1 MANCRT
7 PEQEL
12 LAREELLAACTRV
25 FLTEGFEQA
34 TMKRLAEEAHCS
46 TGRFYSNF
54 TGKHDILRCLWSK
67 LCPMAQTAVQPL
79 AENGEPLLSGL
90 LLCGL
95 VLEAGRLNEPFC
107 ELLRCG
113 LAEPNILSDTT
124 DFFRPIFSSASL
136 RAERDGGTAAGE
148 ACGDPEIAEQKARLF
163 AFLALGM
170 LQGQLLRIK
179 PDDPEDRTCRED
191 AWFYEALLRLYR
203 VPEAEIAPLL
213 AAAET
218 RRAALREA
226 AYRWLIRILSCRF
239 DCPANAPHK

>member
-34 TMKRLAEEAHCS
+34 TMKRLADEAHCS

-54 TGKHDILRCLWSK
+54 TGKHDILRCLWRK

-79 AENGEPLLSGL
+79 AENGAPLLFGL

-95 VLEAGRLNEPFC
+95 IMEAGRLNEPFC

-113 LAEPNILSDTT
+113 LAEPTILSDTT
-124 DFFRPIFSSASL
+124 DFFRPFLPPAPL
-136 RAERDGGTAAGE
+136 RAERDGTAAGE
-148 ACGDPEIAEQKARLF
+148 ACGDPEISERKARLF

-170 LQGQLLRIK
+170 LQGRLLRVK
-179 PDDPEDRTCRED
+179 SDNPADCED

-213 AAAET
+213 AAVET
-218 RRAALREA
+218 RRTALREA
-226 AYRWLIRILSCRF
+226 AYQWLIRILSCRF
-239 DCPANAPHK
+239 DCPANTPRK